1 MALGHNLAG
10 RYQSMEVNAAD
21 PLDLVILLYKGA
33 IKESRLAARYIQED
47 QIGPRVTSINKTIAI
62 VGELQ
67 ACLDFKKGGQI
78 AKSLDRLYTYMIRR
92 LTTANIKRDAEALN
106 EVAKLL
112 EDLLSG
118 WESAQSKQSE
128 SAPEHNRPASG
139 TVRDRL
145 TLSQGSASVSYSY

>member
-1 MALGHNLAG
+1 MALGQNLTG
-10 RYQSMEVNAAD
+10 RYQSMEVNTAD

-33 IKESRLAARYIQED
+33 IKESRLAARYIQESRTEA
-47 QIGPRVTSINKTIAI
+47 RVNSINKAIAI

-78 AKSLDRLYTYMIRR
+78 ANSLDRLYGYMTRR
-92 LTTANIKRDAEALN
+92 LTTANIKQDAEALN

-118 WESAQSKQSE
+118 WEGAQAKQSE
-128 SAPEHNRPASG
+128 STPEHSRRASG
-139 TVRDRL
+139 PVRDRL
-145 TLSQGSASVSYSY
+145 TLSQGGASVSFSY